1 MFSNFYHNTIR
12 NTVIAFGTLFNDIYV
27 SRKDS
32 SGTEVEKIRVPL
44 TYSSKEK
51 FFYRMNRDLEYHDQ
65 PHLQMTMPRIGF
77 AITGYTYDNARKQ
90 NTMQKR
96 ITQNSESTSN
106 LDYHY
111 IPVPYNIDFELYIFV
126 RHTDDGL
133 QIMEQ
138 ILPYFTPH
146 FTVTIRPKILSDT
159 LEKQDIP
166 IVLTGVNS
174 EENYEGGFEEGR
186 VTIHTLNFTTK
197 TNIYGPVRTNGVIKL
212 SEVNILDLDA
222 DPDLQDFRAEIK
234 ARPAIFEKDTSGDY
248 VLDTNENKIEEVDYT
263 TIEIDDDYEILINI
277 KEWPDD
283 EDSTDWEDVQ

>member
-1 MFSNFYHNTIR
+1 MFSNFYHSTIR
-12 NTVIAFGTLFNDIYV
+12 NTVVAFGTLFNDIYV

-32 SGTEVEKIRVPL
+32 SGAEVEKIRVPL

-51 FFYRMNRDLEYHDQ
+51 FYYRMQRDLEYNDQ
-65 PHLQMTMPRIGF
+65 PHLQMTLPRMGF
-77 AITGYTYDNARKQ
+77 EITGYSYDTTRKQ

-96 ITQNSESTSN
+96 FTTKDGDTSK
-106 LDYHY
+106 LSFHY
-111 IPVPYNIDFELYIFV
+111 MPVPYNIDFELYIIV

-146 FTVTIRPKILSDT
+146 FTITVKPKILNDT

-166 IVLTGVNS
+166 ITLQSVSS
-174 EENYEGGFEEGR
+174 EENYEGGFDEGR
-186 VTIHTLNFTTK
+186 VTIHTLSFQAK
-197 TNIYGPVRTNGVIKL
+197 TNIYGPVRENGIIKL

-222 DPDLQDFRAEIK
+222 DPALQDFKAEVK
-234 ARPAIFEKDTSGDY
+234 ARPAIFEKDTDGDY
-248 VLDTNENKIEEVDYT
+248 VLGTDGKRIEEVDYT

-283 EDSTDWEDVQ
+283 EDSTDFEDVQ